1 MSTAVSSATAG
12 SASDRGRDASTPLEV
27 PAAGWR
33 DITTRTVKD
42 AKRDGV
48 PLLSA
53 GVAFYALLA
62 LPPALTALTG
72 LYGLLADPAD
82 ANRQVEDLLAGAP
95 REVRELV
102 ASQLEAITTASS
114 SRTGIAVVVG
124 LALALWSA
132 SSGMQHLIGA
142 LNTAYDEDE
151 SRGFIG
157 LRARALL
164 LTVGAVVFLAVTIGV
179 IAIVPAALADTA
191 LGTPARV
198 AIGVL
203 RWPALALAMVG
214 GLTVLYRWA
223 PDRDEPQWRWAAT
236 GSIVATVLWI
246 LGSGAFSIYTANLG
260 KYDETYGSLG
270 AVVVVM
276 LWLFLTAYVVVLGAE
291 LNAEAE
297 RQTTFDTTEGR
308 REPLGERD
316 AHAAD
321 TVGPSAPAMKAGVDP
336 DADVAPEVDRPT

>member
-1 MSTAVSSATAG
+1 
-12 SASDRGRDASTPLEV
+12 
-27 PAAGWR
+27 
-33 DITTRTVKD
+33 
-42 AKRDGV
+42 
-48 PLLSA
+48 
-53 GVAFYALLA
+53 
-62 LPPALTALTG
+62 
-72 LYGLLADPAD
+72 
-82 ANRQVEDLLAGAP
+82 
-95 REVRELV
+95 
-102 ASQLEAITTASS
+102 
-114 SRTGIAVVVG
+114 
-124 LALALWSA
+124 
-132 SSGMQHLIGA
+132 MQHLIGA

-164 LTVGAVVFLAVTIGV
+164 LTVSAIVFLAVTIGV
-179 IAIVPAALADTA
+179 IAVVPAALADTA

-236 GSIVATVLWI
+236 GSIVATVVWI
-246 LGSGAFSIYTANLG
+246 LGSGAFSLYTANFG

-270 AVVVVM
+270 AIVVVM

-297 RQTTFDTTEGR
+297 RQTTRDTTEGP

-321 TVGPSAPAMKAGVDP
+321 TVGPSAPAITAGTDP
-336 DADVAPEVDRPT
+336 DADVAGAVGRSS

>member
-1 MSTAVSSATAG
+1 MTTTIEAPSSTG
-12 SASDRGRDASTPLEV
+12 DRGRDATTPLEV
-27 PAAGWR
+27 PAAGWL
-33 DITTRTVKD
+33 DITKRTLKD

-62 LPPALTALTG
+62 LPPALTAITG
-72 LYGLLADPAD
+72 LYGLVADPAD
-82 ANRQVEDLLAGAP
+82 ANRQVGDLLAGAP
-95 REVRELV
+95 SEVRDLV
-102 ASQLEAITTASS
+102 ASQLEAITTASDGQA
-114 SRTGIAVVVG
+114 GIALVTG
-124 LALALWSA
+124 LVLALWSA

-151 SRGFIG
+151 TRGFLK
-157 LRARALL
+157 LRSRALL
-164 LTVGAVVFLAVTIGV
+164 LTVGAVLFLAVTIGV
-179 IAIVPAALADTA
+179 IAVVPSALADTA

-198 AIGVL
+198 AIGIL
-203 RWPALALAMVG
+203 RWPALALGMVA
-214 GLTVLYRWA
+214 GLTTLYRWA
-223 PDRDEPQWRWAAT
+223 PDRDEPKWRWAGT

-246 LGSGAFSIYTANLG
+246 IGSGAFSLYTSNFG

-270 AVVVVM
+270 AIVVVM

-297 RQTTFDTTEGR
+297 RQTTEDTTEGR
-308 REPLGERD
+308 HQPLGARD

-321 TVGPSAPAMKAGVDP
+321 TVGPSAPEMKSGVDP
-336 DADVAPEVDRPT
+336 DADVARGSTAGGR